1 MMRVKFNGDGTSDLD
16 TWIQLYIQ
24 PEIFNEP
31 IIVEAMKD
39 IEHIYK
45 IEGLA
50 FYSTDFGVKSPQSLS
65 NGMKTLILL
74 TYQGMGNEV
83 PLISNCCMGKN
94 CSKYLCQ
101 LSTKYD
107 FDIAWDYLMCF
118 PRENVE
124 VNAINVDTGEV
135 FKDSYSF
142 DRHTLDS
149 M

>member
-1 MMRVKFNGDGTSDLD
+1 MMRVKFNGNGTCLLD
-16 TWIQLYIQ
+16 MPIRFNIQ
-24 PEIFNEP
+24 PDVFEEP
-31 IIVEAMKD
+31 IIVEAMRD
-39 IEHIYK
+39 IEHVYK

-50 FYSTDFGVKSPQSLS
+50 FYSSDFGVKSPESLS
-65 NGMKTLILL
+65 NGMKALILL
-74 TYQGMGNEV
+74 TYAGMGRDI

-118 PRENVE
+118 PHENIE
-124 VNAINVDTGEV
+124 VNAVNVDTGEV